1 MEKEKK
7 ETLIANSHYV
17 ITSNSDRF
25 VVMPALCK
33 LRARLLCSRAFSL
46 FKRYLFAWLSRY
58 ITSHVRLPS
67 RDVVRGGRGGDGAGG
82 DRGRRWRTTWKAAN
96 ASIFDTRSRI
106 LSFSVRGKSRTHL
119 TRKSGS
125 CIKNGISKLPRI
137 TRARG
142 KLFSNNN

>member
-67 RDVVRGGRGGDGAGG
+67 RDVVRGGEGG
-82 DRGRRWRTTWKAAN
+82 RWGRRGQREEMENNAESSERIDFRYSLANSLVFRSRKIADTLDAEKRLVHKKWYFKAAPDN
-96 ASIFDTRSRI
+96 ASAWEIVFE
-106 LSFSVRGKSRTHL
+106 
-119 TRKSGS
+119 
-125 CIKNGISKLPRI
+125 
-137 TRARG
+137 
-142 KLFSNNN
+142 